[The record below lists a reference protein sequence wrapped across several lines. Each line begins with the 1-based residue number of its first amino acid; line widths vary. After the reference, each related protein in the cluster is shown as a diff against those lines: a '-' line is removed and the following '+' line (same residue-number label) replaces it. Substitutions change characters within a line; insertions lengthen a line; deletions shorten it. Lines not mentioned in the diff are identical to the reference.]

1 MENIGAHPTH
11 PYWLSHSRI
20 TSSILFDQHGPTL
33 SIETRNSRAGLPSA
47 KHLTRDSV
55 ILRAKVAS
63 SAEHLAAA
71 HTLVEARYAWRG
83 YSTAAGSEALPT
95 GVTLIAMQ
103 DVLIT
108 GTLVLRPD
116 GPSGLA
122 ADESFGDAMDISR
135 NRGRRICQAS
145 RLAIDAAADWR
156 STLGALVGLA
166 YLVARGVHE
175 ATDVFIE
182 VNPRHERF
190 YRRMFGFVEGA
201 GPRLCP
207 RVGVPAVLLRV
218 ELECLGET
226 LAELGILPRLVF
238 GAGISH
244 ALAA

>member
-1 MENIGAHPTH
+1 MENGAHSTH
-11 PYWLSHSRI
+11 PYWLSQTRI

-33 SIETRNSRAGLPSA
+33 SIETRKSAVPLRLAGRHAS
-47 KHLTRDSV
+47 DSV
-55 ILRAKVAS
+55 ILQAKIAS
-63 SAEHLAAA
+63 SLEHLSAAS
-71 HTLVEARYAWRG
+71 TLVEARYAWRG
-83 YSTAAGSEALPT
+83 YLTNAGREELPA

-103 DVLIT
+103 DALAT
-108 GTLVLRPD
+108 GTLALRPD

-122 ADESFGDAMDISR
+122 ADETFGDATDASR

-156 STLGALVGLA
+156 TTLGALVGLA
-166 YLVARGVHE
+166 YLVARVVHE

-190 YRRMFGFVEGA
+190 YRKMFGFVEGA
-201 GPRLCP
+201 GQRFCS
-207 RVGVPAVLLRV
+207 RVGAPAVLLRA

-226 LAELGILPRLVF
+226 LAALGILPRVVF
-238 GAGISH
+238 GAEISH

>member
-1 MENIGAHPTH
+1 MENFGAHPTH

-33 SIETRNSRAGLPSA
+33 SIATRNDGAELRPAKRDPSYGL
-47 KHLTRDSV
+47 
-55 ILRAKVAS
+55 ILRARIAS
-63 SAEHLAAA
+63 SLEHLAAA
-71 HTLVEARYAWRG
+71 STLVESRYAWRG
-83 YSTAAGSEALPT
+83 YSTDAGRKALPT
-95 GVTLIAMQ
+95 GVTLVATQ
-103 DVLIT
+103 DALIT

-116 GPSGLA
+116 GPAGLA

-166 YLVARGVHE
+166 YLIARVVHE

-182 VNPRHERF
+182 VSSRHERF

-201 GPRLCP
+201 GPRFCP

-238 GAGISH
+238 GAGMSH